1 MVAER
6 SRNFWTG
13 VLYLVLGG
21 TGALIAR
28 TYGIGTAASMGAG
41 YFPSAVGMLLAA
53 VGGYLMIRA
62 VATGG
67 ENGADGADGD
77 GTRRSLGTIVLIL
90 ASILAFA
97 LLVPRLG
104 FLVAVMVQVFIAGLA
119 SGEKRWKEMV
129 MVAITLPT
137 VCTLI
142 FIVGLGL
149 SFPILPTFLTR

>member
-1 MVAER
+1 MVAGN

-13 VLYLVLGG
+13 VLYLVLGC
-21 TGALIAR
+21 TGAFIAR

-41 YFPSAVGMLLAA
+41 YFPFAVGTLLAV
-53 VGGYLMIRA
+53 VGGYLIIQA
-62 VATGG
+62 VAAGG
-67 ENGADGADGD
+67 EPREDGD
-77 GTRRSLGTIVLIL
+77 GTRWSLRTIVLIL

-104 FLVAVMVQVFIAGLA
+104 FLVAVMSQVVIAGLA

-129 MVAITLPT
+129 MVAIILPA

-149 SFPILPTFLTR
+149 SFPILPTFITR